1 MKSLPSR
8 SQTPVW
14 ERNSI
19 RNSVSRQP
27 DEDSQQQCLKT
38 EFSEQS
44 GSQIGIWELGGIT
57 LSLNADPNTSVEA
70 LNRTPGNFR
79 LLQIYPNPF
88 NAVTTIQFYLPKAS
102 NIRISVVNTNGRLV
116 EVLKQGY
123 AQEGLQTLEWAATG
137 RASGVYSLVLES
149 GGRKQVRAMSLIR

>member
-1 MKSLPSR
+1 MTYIRIITCGTCPPINTQSSWAQGLGPAPNLIGGLSRARSGTMGKFNVSR
-8 SQTPVW
+8 SPVGNLLLL
-14 ERNSI
+14 RN
-19 RNSVSRQP
+19 
-27 DEDSQQQCLKT
+27 
-38 EFSEQS
+38 
-44 GSQIGIWELGGIT
+44 
-57 LSLNADPNTSVEA
+57 
-70 LNRTPGNFR
+70 
-79 LLQIYPNPF
+79 YPNPF